1 MKFQL
6 SIYGISRI
14 YKSKILH
21 DPGAWEIPGSIL
33 HVKLVVILDTG
44 HHLTSHSTE
53 MQIENTY
60 MYTYK
65 NNINDNVYRQY
76 VKKINLSYFIAEI
89 TFLQKL

>member
-1 MKFQL
+1 MAYQEFTSL
-6 SIYGISRI
+6 NSYM
-14 YKSKILH
+14 ILGH
-21 DPGAWEIPGSIL
+21 EKL